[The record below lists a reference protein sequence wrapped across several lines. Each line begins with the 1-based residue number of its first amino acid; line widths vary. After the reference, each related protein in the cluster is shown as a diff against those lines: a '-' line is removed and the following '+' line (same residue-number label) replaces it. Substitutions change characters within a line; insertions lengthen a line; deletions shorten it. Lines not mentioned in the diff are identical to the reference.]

1 MKRKPVMH
9 PTSVHTAPIAHRVR
23 HESVP
28 TLNPD
33 VEGDAM
39 PDQPF
44 AFGRE
49 DELDADLRYR
59 LVSEA
64 AYHRLAERGY
74 SDGSE
79 IDDWGEAAADV
90 DHTLI
95 NRGTRG

>member
-1 MKRKPVMH
+1 MKRKPASH
-9 PTSVHTAPIAHRVR
+9 PTSVHSAPHAPRVR

-28 TLNPD
+28 TLNPGTDAD
-33 VEGDAM
+33 VM

-44 AFGRE
+44 AFGRD

-79 IDDWGEAAADV
+79 VDDWGEAAAEV
-90 DHTLI
+90 DHTLL
-95 NRGTRG
+95 NRSTRG